1 MVAEKNKIVSIVYE
15 LHVDDGENGKEFF
28 EKVEASNAYAFLFG
42 ADNILP
48 KLEEAMAGKGI
59 GDAFEVSIGYLDGY
73 GDYDESKKVIV
84 PKTAFKENGKLQ
96 RDLLKIGKVV
106 SMQDDKGNPMQGEI
120 LKIDY
125 RGVLMDFNSPLA
137 GLDLY
142 FKGEIVGIRDAEPI
156 ELEHGH
162 AHGPDGHHH
171 H

>member
-28 EKVEASNAYAFLFG
+28 EKVEASEPYAFLFG
-42 ADNILP
+42 ADNLLP
-48 KLEEAMAGKGI
+48 KLEEAMVGKGI

-84 PKTAFKENGKLQ
+84 PKTAFKEDGKLQ
-96 RDLLKIGKVV
+96 RDLMKVGKVV

>member
-1 MVAEKNKIVSIVYE
+1 MIAEKNKIVSIVYE

-28 EKVEASNAYAFLFG
+28 EKVEASEPFAFLFG

-48 KLEEAMAGKGI
+48 KLEEAMDGKEI
-59 GDAFEVSIGYLDGY
+59 GDTFQVFIDFLNGY
-73 GDYDESKKVIV
+73 GDYDETKKVIL
-84 PKTAFKENGKLQ
+84 PKSAFKENGEKQ
-96 RDLLKIGKVV
+96 RDLLKVGNVIP
-106 SMQDDKGNPMQGEI
+106 MQDDKGNQMRGEI

-142 FKGEIVGIRDAEPI
+142 FKGEIVGIREAEPI

-162 AHGPDGHHH
+162 AHGPDGHHNH
-171 H
+171 

>member
-28 EKVEASNAYAFLFG
+28 EKVEASEPYAFLFG
-42 ADNILP
+42 ADNLLP
-48 KLEEAMAGKGI
+48 KLEEAMSGKGI
-59 GDAFEVSIGYLDGY
+59 GDTFEVSIGYLDGY

-84 PKTAFKENGKLQ
+84 PKTAFKEDGKLQ
-96 RDLLKIGKVV
+96 RDLMKVGKVV

-125 RGVLMDFNSPLA
+125 RGILMDFNSPLA

-142 FKGEIVGIRDAEPI
+142 FKGEIVGIREAEPI